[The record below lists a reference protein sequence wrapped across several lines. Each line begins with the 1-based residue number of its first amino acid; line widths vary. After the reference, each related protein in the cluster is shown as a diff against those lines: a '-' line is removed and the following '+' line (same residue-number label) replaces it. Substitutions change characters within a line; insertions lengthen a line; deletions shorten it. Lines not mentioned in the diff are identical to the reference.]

1 MPKISKPPTSNG
13 DTYLY
18 PDVSVRI
25 CKGKD
30 ALTISEAKELLG
42 WESETDTI
50 KFGEDFLL
58 QDVEK
63 RKVRC
68 LNNTKNRP
76 LNIEWCQTLAQDI
89 LNGNWKMN
97 LETII
102 IGRSGQVL
110 SGQHRLVA
118 LVLAHQTW
126 AAKSCPPKWKSRWK
140 DGPFMETLVAFGA
153 NEDDAHTQTLDNVR
167 PRTLAD
173 TLYTSTLFKTWKPY
187 DKKTVVRVTDQCVR
201 LLWDRTGMSEDQY
214 SSKMTNTEAYEF
226 LSRHLKVLEAVK
238 HVYTENNKGS
248 IQQAIPMGHA
258 SGLMYLMAASSD
270 SRDLYAEKSPPEES
284 VLSFEEW
291 SAAARFWIAF
301 GISRQFSDVRRIL
314 MLKDEN
320 DGRLQAIAKIG
331 VVIKAWQFWTS
342 SSSSTADVIPA
353 DAVAVEHAEDA
364 KGNKTVKEFPTLGG
378 IDVFDGGELT
388 EEGVPF

>member
-1 MPKISKPPTSNG
+1 
-13 DTYLY
+13 
-18 PDVSVRI
+18 
-25 CKGKD
+25 
-30 ALTISEAKELLG
+30 
-42 WESETDTI
+42 
-50 KFGEDFLL
+50 
-58 QDVEK
+58 
-63 RKVRC
+63 
-68 LNNTKNRP
+68 
-76 LNIEWCQTLAQDI
+76 
-89 LNGNWKMN
+89 
-97 LETII
+97 
-102 IGRSGQVL
+102 
-110 SGQHRLVA
+110 
-118 LVLAHQTW
+118 
-126 AAKSCPPKWKSRWK
+126 
-140 DGPFMETLVAFGA
+140 
-153 NEDDAHTQTLDNVR
+153 
-167 PRTLAD
+167 
-173 TLYTSTLFKTWKPY
+173 
-187 DKKTVVRVTDQCVR
+187 
-201 LLWDRTGMSEDQY
+201 
-214 SSKMTNTEAYEF
+214 
-226 LSRHLKVLEAVK
+226 
-238 HVYTENNKGS
+238 
-248 IQQAIPMGHA
+248 MGHA